1 MLTPDALVV
10 VYDEP
15 VAFVVVE
22 SDGFEFEAPFEW
34 VDVPEV
40 SLPASEACV
49 DGLASWPHAD
59 VAHAA
64 HISHVGRRDRKG
76 ASWTGVKRSGRIGG
90 WRVGSSGAAR
100 ATSGPHGIEPRG
112 YMQARTVW
120 ITAIDRR
127 AVPPALGSGGVS
139 AAK

>member
-1 MLTPDALVV
+1 MLESGFGAVLTPDALVV
-10 VYDEP
+10 VCDEP

-22 SDGFEFEAPFEW
+22 FDGIELEAPFEW

-64 HISHVGRRDRKG
+64 HISHVGRRNCEG

-90 WRVGSSGAAR
+90 WRVGSSGGGSSDEWTPWNRTAR
-100 ATSGPHGIEPRG
+100 LYAGKNRLDHG
-112 YMQARTVW
+112 
-120 ITAIDRR
+120 D
-127 AVPPALGSGGVS
+127 
-139 AAK
+139 